1 MALRVRMAQC
11 LLDEPVQSALD
22 CAVLSISGS
31 PVLAQKEWN
40 GCVARDWSHISLCL
54 SVCGSAGQCR
64 SVSVGQCQSESVS
77 VCQCLSVSVCV
88 CLSLSVCWS
97 ASVCLGLSRSVSVWF
112 VGCELV
118 HQTLT

>member
-1 MALRVRMAQC
+1 MALHVRMAPC

-22 CAVLSISGS
+22 CAVRSISGS
-31 PVLAQKEWN
+31 PVLAAKRVERMRRQRLVPHQSVSVGLW
-40 GCVARDWSHISLCL
+40 
-54 SVCGSAGQCR
+54 VCGSVSVGQCR
-64 SVSVGQCQSESVS
+64 SVSVR
-77 VCQCLSVSVCV
+77 V